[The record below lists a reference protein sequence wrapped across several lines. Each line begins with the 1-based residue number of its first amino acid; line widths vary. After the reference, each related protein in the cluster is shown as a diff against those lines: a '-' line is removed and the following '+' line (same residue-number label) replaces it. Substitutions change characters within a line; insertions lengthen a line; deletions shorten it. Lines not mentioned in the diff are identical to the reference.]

1 MTGADAAASSPIRV
15 PIRVVVADDHS
26 LIREGVRALL
36 GSVPDMELV
45 GEAADGAE
53 AVAVVARTGPDVVL
67 MDLHMPG
74 VDGVAATRAI
84 AADHPGVAVLV
95 VSMLDDDASV
105 FAALKAGARGYV
117 LKGAEP
123 DELQRAVRAV
133 ASGDAI
139 FGPGIAE
146 RVLTL
151 FRSPPSE
158 ASPAASSTAGA
169 GAAAFPELTD
179 REREILDHLAR
190 GRSNAAIAEALYL
203 SPRTVANHVSSI
215 LGKLHLADRT
225 EAAIRARDAGLGRQ

>member
-1 MTGADAAASSPIRV
+1 MSGGGGGQTDRAA

-45 GEAADGAE
+45 GEAANGRE

-67 MDLHMPG
+67 MDLHMPE
-74 VDGVAATRAI
+74 VDGVAATRTI
-84 AADHPGVAVLV
+84 AAEHPAVAVLV

-105 FAALKAGARGYV
+105 FAALRAGARGYV

-146 RVLTL
+146 RVLTM
-151 FRSPPSE
+151 FRSPLPT
-158 ASPAASSTAGA
+158 ASDPVVTAGV
-169 GAAAFPELTD
+169 GAFPELTE

-190 GRSNAAIAEALYL
+190 GRSNAAIAGALYL

-215 LGKLHLADRT
+215 LGKLHAADRT
-225 EAAIRARDAGLGRQ
+225 VAAIRARDAGLGQG

>member
-1 MTGADAAASSPIRV
+1 MTGADAAASS

-84 AADHPGVAVLV
+84 AAGHPEVAVLV

-123 DELQRAVRAV
+123 EELQRAVRAV

-158 ASPAASSTAGA
+158 ASSSVPAPGAGVGA
-169 GAAAFPELTD
+169 GAAAFPQLTD